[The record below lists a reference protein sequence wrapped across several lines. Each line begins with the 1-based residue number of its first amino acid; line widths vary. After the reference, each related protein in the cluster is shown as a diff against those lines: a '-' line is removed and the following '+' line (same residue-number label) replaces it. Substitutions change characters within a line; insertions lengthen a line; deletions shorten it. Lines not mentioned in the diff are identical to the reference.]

1 MISIWYSSKWQ
12 LKHPANSWKASC
24 LADALQCVMNK
35 TWYVYTGC
43 CLLMINRGCVKCILL
58 ASPWW
63 ATMKNTK
70 KSLKAQGKNLKCSLL
85 DSSAK
90 WKPYFMKISSAQ
102 INFDSCDFTFDWWS
116 QWGLE
121 SEANISADE

>member
-1 MISIWYSSKWQ
+1 
-12 LKHPANSWKASC
+12 
-24 LADALQCVMNK
+24 
-35 TWYVYTGC
+35 
-43 CLLMINRGCVKCILL
+43 
-58 ASPWW
+58 
-63 ATMKNTK
+63 MKNTK

-90 WKPYFMKISSAQ
+90 WKPYFMKISSTQ